1 MGVTEATRY
10 AIALQQNDQPEIK
23 RLAALVEA
31 THNGKRSGYL
41 SLVTFHQSYSY
52 EDFVEGLR
60 PKCDKRG
67 NVKYEVRDGVFKQL
81 CRRAQADPGHTYAL
95 VIDEINRGNISKV
108 FGELITLIE
117 PDERLGDSNEI
128 TVTLPYSGENF
139 GVPANLLIVGTMNTA
154 DRSIAM
160 LDVALRRR
168 FAFVELMPQPELLP
182 DNVAGVPL
190 QKLLRTLNH
199 KLEAL
204 LDRDHQLGHSYLMGL
219 KTLEEL
225 RFAWDKRIMP
235 LLREYFYGAGEKLQ
249 IVLGRDFVERTELR
263 LGDGADADTRTVYRL
278 KEPKTDEAFL
288 SALQQLAT
296 AKPVRPV

>member
-1 MGVTEATRY
+1 M
-10 AIALQQNDQPEIK
+10 
-23 RLAALVEA
+23 
-31 THNGKRSGYL
+31 
-41 SLVTFHQSYSY
+41 
-52 EDFVEGLR
+52 
-60 PKCDKRG
+60 
-67 NVKYEVRDGVFKQL
+67 
-81 CRRAQADPGHTYAL
+81 
-95 VIDEINRGNISKV
+95 IDEINRGNISKV

-117 PDERLGDSNEI
+117 PDKRLGDSNEI

-154 DRSIAM
+154 DRSITM

-204 LDRDHQLGHSYLMGL
+204 LDRDRQLGHSYLMGL